1 MSEDKN
7 EKLPKFD
14 GTGYTLWKRRMVLV
28 FAHHELLDVVE
39 MDSLTINPTA
49 DFLKKDYPA
58 KYLYQACVSDE
69 VFEEI
74 CDCEY
79 ATEMH
84 TALDEKYNI
93 QSVAE
98 TGPVANGTPK
108 GILKVRR
115 DFCRLLPTSQGNTTN
130 FEGLRL

>member
-1 MSEDKN
+1 MD
-7 EKLPKFD
+7 
-14 GTGYTLWKRRMVLV
+14 LV

-39 MDSLTINPTA
+39 IDPLTINPTA
-49 DFLKKDYPA
+49 AFLKKDYRA

-79 ATEMH
+79 ATKMH

-93 QSVAE
+93 QYVARQVQLQMELQKVYRKYKE
-98 TGPVANGTPK
+98 TFAVYY
-108 GILKVRR
+108 RR
-115 DFCRLLPTSQGNTTN
+115 AREIQ
-130 FEGLRL
+130 